1 MAEKHWLT
9 KNIISTS
16 TGLKISTSDA
26 LSKASL
32 ACIVTLGT
40 HVAVQVKGAEEPA
53 GSQK

>member
-26 LSKASL
+26 LSKA
-32 ACIVTLGT
+32 CIVTLGT